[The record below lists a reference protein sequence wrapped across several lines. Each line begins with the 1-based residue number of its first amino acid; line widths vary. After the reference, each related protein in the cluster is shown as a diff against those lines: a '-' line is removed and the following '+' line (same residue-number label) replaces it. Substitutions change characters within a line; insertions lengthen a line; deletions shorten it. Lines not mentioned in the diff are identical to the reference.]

1 MSTLICCFCENTY
14 SKGTLF
20 CGFCNEYKGLM
31 TITEFDEYYGEK
43 VYKK

>member
-14 SKGTLF
+14 SNAIKF

-31 TITEFDEYYGEK
+31 TIEEFDNHYGK
-43 VYKK
+43 VSN